1 MTKYSQEVLMCLT
14 GQGDPKSVSFII
26 GQVLVFERLWREC
39 GLYSIINQLPE
50 GRKFEFDV

>member
-1 MTKYSQEVLMCLT
+1 MCLT

-26 GQVLVFERLWREC
+26 GPVLVFERLWREC